1 MPRDY
6 TTTNVGGS
14 ENIRTGGHK
23 CAIKEVK
30 EVVSKNGNNMLLI
43 RFDTDNADAQPMFFT
58 KLYNAERNSRGTE
71 AKWKGNYYIVTS
83 GQYGTANLKRFVTS
97 VEHSNPGFRVQWDT
111 QPGDGRFVNCFTGR
125 KIGVIFGQEEYE
137 KQDGNIGKS
146 TKPVRVCD
154 YAKAA
159 EAEIPPLKTMSAKN
173 KKKAETGGFS
183 GYTDQPMP
191 TEEFMQ
197 MDAMTDPGLP
207 FM

>member
-1 MPRDY
+1 M
-6 TTTNVGGS
+6 
-14 ENIRTGGHK
+14 ELQ
-23 CAIKEVK
+23 
-30 EVVSKNGNNMLLI
+30 NGTKTREQTRKKLCDDLLELLLI
-43 RFDTDNADAQPMFFT
+43 AYTYGCEDANEMI
-58 KLYNAERNSRGTE
+58 GTQI
-71 AKWKGNYYIVTS
+71 APTW
-83 GQYGTANLKRFVTS
+83 FVTS
-97 VEHSNPGFRVQWDT
+97 VEHSNPGFKVQWDV

-173 KKKAETGGFS
+173 KKKAETSGFS
-183 GYTDQPMP
+183 GYTEQPMS

-197 MDAMTDPGLP
+197 VDAMTDPGLP